1 MNSWRLKTFCACL
14 VLLAFVLLA
23 ASPAVAVTNRAVGGI
38 GGLDNGTLLGGDG
51 TGSAQVTLNVVD
63 LALVKQARDLD
74 GVVLS
79 GGADVDAGQE
89 LCFVLYVAN
98 PSPVIDSDIEITDLL
113 DTEAFTYLWNSLEQT
128 IVPHDASDE
137 DLWAAEW
144 TPLTDLVSATGDIAS
159 VRSPG
164 GDSQNLQITIG
175 TTNEVANRPAT
186 VPAGS
191 ILAVR
196 FRVRVN

>member
-1 MNSWRLKTFCACL
+1 MKSWRLKSFCACL
-14 VLLAFVLLA
+14 VLLAFVLLTV
-23 ASPAVAVTNRAVGGI
+23 SPAAAVTNRAVGGI
-38 GGLDNGTLLGGDG
+38 GGLNNDTLRGGDG
-51 TGSAQVTLNVVD
+51 TGSAQFTLNVVD
-63 LALVKQARDLD
+63 LALVKQARSLD

-98 PSPVIDSDIEITDLL
+98 PSPVVGSEIEIVDNL
-113 DTEAFTYLWNSLEQT
+113 DADAFTYLWNSLEQA
-128 IVPHDASDE
+128 IVPHDATDE
-137 DLWAAEW
+137 DLWVAEW
-144 TPLTDLVSATGDIAS
+144 TPLTDLVSASGDIAS
-159 VRSPG
+159 VRNPG
-164 GDSQNLQITIG
+164 GDSPRLQITIG
-175 TTNEVANRPAT
+175 TTDEVANQPAT